1 VPTAP
6 LPVVLIRLAGYVA
19 FALFAGV
26 AAFVLLCAPD
36 SSRDPTLQLLV
47 RGGLLGGAV
56 AAILVQ
62 GPLHRRGLDETGFG
76 HAAPTGDPAD
86 PFGTAMMWR
95 LALLAFSACCD

>member
-1 VPTAP
+1 MATAP

-56 AAILVQ
+56 AAVAAILVQ
-62 GPLHRRGLDETGFG
+62 GPLHRRGLDETVWTCGSY
-76 HAAPTGDPAD
+76 
-86 PFGTAMMWR
+86 WR
-95 LALLAFSACCD
+95 PCRPRSALR